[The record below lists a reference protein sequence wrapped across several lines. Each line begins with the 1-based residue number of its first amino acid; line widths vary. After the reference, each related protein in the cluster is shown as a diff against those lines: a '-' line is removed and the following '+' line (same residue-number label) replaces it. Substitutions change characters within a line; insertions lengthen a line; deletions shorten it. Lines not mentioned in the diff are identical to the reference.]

1 MQISKF
7 WLATF
12 VMTLALSAQQRYVPP
27 NEQLV
32 VELFVRDL
40 DRSIA
45 FYRDIGFELI
55 RRDDEFAELSWEQHL
70 FFLDSSQPPPDLDTP
85 AANVRI
91 MVPDVDAHWEKALAA
106 NARVLRVVD
115 DRYYGL
121 RDFTI
126 ADPDGFG
133 VRFATRL
140 EQAEDR

>member
-1 MQISKF
+1 
-7 WLATF
+7 
-12 VMTLALSAQQRYVPP
+12 
-27 NEQLV
+27 
-32 VELFVRDL
+32 
-40 DRSIA
+40 
-45 FYRDIGFELI
+45 
-55 RRDDEFAELSWEQHL
+55 
-70 FFLDSSQPPPDLDTP
+70 
-85 AANVRI
+85 

-126 ADPDGFG
+126 PDPDGFG

>member
-12 VMTLALSAQQRYVPP
+12 AMTLALSVQQRYVPP

-55 RRDDEFAELSWEQHL
+55 RRDDEFAELSWEEHL
-70 FFLDSSQPPPDLDTP
+70 FFLDSSRPRRISTPQPPT
-85 AANVRI
+85 
-91 MVPDVDAHWEKALAA
+91 
-106 NARVLRVVD
+106 
-115 DRYYGL
+115 
-121 RDFTI
+121 
-126 ADPDGFG
+126 
-133 VRFATRL
+133 FASWCPT
-140 EQAEDR
+140 